1 MTTLPI
7 FSIATHENNLIHIN
21 HLEETYN
28 HSEDDLNNNYNPFR
42 ITKLQNYN
50 PIYHRFLSLSENNF
64 NNIQLNH
71 KYHMVSTDTV
81 KDINQNIIYNKPVFI
96 KYSPLLDPIRY
107 MIGKYK
113 NDGDN
118 IRRLPLYNRI
128 GFSKLD
134 DPNNSAYTDSF
145 FYYLSSKTLH
155 EYNFV
160 HGIDFYGS
168 FLGIQD
174 KFKMDVVDDMEYLIT
189 SQYFNDNI
197 DKLFSICN
205 HDHNSLYANG
215 SRTNRAKLRISN
227 TNNHNISAISI
238 TEDLTTADL
247 TSQDTEIV
255 YTNVTEPIS
264 NNSGNTSETSSSD
277 DNSECND
284 SSDEDI
290 SSQEDDGD
298 WETESN
304 SSDETGSTI
313 SNDIDET
320 QYGYINNFPVQL
332 ICLEK
337 CTGTLDELF
346 SKHQINEDNAASALF
361 QIIMVL
367 ISYQKMF
374 HFTHNDLHT
383 NNIMYIPTEKAFL
396 YYKFENK
403 TYKVPT
409 YGKIFKLIDFGRSI
423 YKYKG
428 KIMCSD
434 SFGPGGDAATQYN
447 CEPYYDET
455 KPVIEPNYSFDLCR
469 LGCSVYDFIIPD
481 DIDPSLYDDLQQTIV
496 RWCSDDRGKN
506 VLYKRNGDERY
517 PNFKLYKM
525 VARTVHNHTP
535 QEQLNH
541 SYFNQFLSNEEIQA
555 SDLTDIDCLPCCV

>member
-1 MTTLPI
+1 MSVLPI
-7 FSIATHENNLIHIN
+7 FSIASQENNNIN
-21 HLEETYN
+21 IKHLEETYTP
-28 HSEDDLNNNYNPFR
+28 SEEELLNNYNPFR
-42 ITKLQNYN
+42 ITNLQNYN
-50 PIYHRFLSLSENNF
+50 PIYTRFLSLSETTF
-64 NNIQLNH
+64 NQITLNH
-71 KYHMVSTDTV
+71 KYHMVTCDTV
-81 KDINQNIIYNKPVFI
+81 KDVETEQVQNKEVFI

-107 MIGKYK
+107 MIGKYDK
-113 NDGDN
+113 DGDN
-118 IRRLPLYNRI
+118 IYKLPLYNRC
-128 GFSKLD
+128 GFQKLD
-134 DPNNSAYTDSF
+134 DSNNAAYTDCF

-155 EYNFV
+155 EYNFI

-189 SQYFNDNI
+189 SQHFNDNV

-205 HDHNSLYANG
+205 HDPSSVYANG
-215 SRTNRAKLRISN
+215 SRSNRAKLRISN
-227 TNNHNISAISI
+227 TNTHNISAISI
-238 TEDLTTADL
+238 SEDLAADDL
-247 TSQDTEIV
+247 I
-255 YTNVTEPIS
+255 
-264 NNSGNTSETSSSD
+264 TSESEIICDYVKEPNSMDEANDVDNSESD
-277 DNSECND
+277 DNSEGND
-284 SSDEDI
+284 SSDDDNDSDNED
-290 SSQEDDGD
+290 D
-298 WETESN
+298 WETESD
-304 SSDETGSTI
+304 SDDETSSTI
-313 SNDIDET
+313 SDDIDEP
-320 QYGYINNFPVQL
+320 QFGFINNFPVQL

-346 SKHQINEDNAASALF
+346 SKHQINEDYAASALF
-361 QIIMVL
+361 QVIMIL

-383 NNIMYIPTEKAFL
+383 NNIMYVPTEKLFL

-403 TYKVPT
+403 TYKIPT
-409 YGKIFKLIDFGRSI
+409 YGKLFKLIDFGRSI

-428 KIMCSD
+428 EIMCSD

-447 CEPYYDET
+447 CEPYYDKT

-469 LGCSVYDFIIPD
+469 LGCSIYDFIIPD
-481 DIDPSLYDDLQQTIV
+481 DVDPLHYDELQKTIV

-506 VLYKRNGDERY
+506 VLYKKNGDERY

-541 SYFNQFLSNEEIQA
+541 SFFNQFITMEETIPEEI
-555 SDLTDIDCLPCCV
+555 TDIDVLPCCV